1 MVLRR
6 AGGRHPTDKGGP
18 RGCSSPKLTHY
29 PRTDLHAAKLAE
41 GEKGET
47 SVKVAAYVGMSGRTL
62 EKAKAVVEA
71 TEAHPQSR
79 W

>member
-1 MVLRR
+1 
-6 AGGRHPTDKGGP
+6 
-18 RGCSSPKLTHY
+18 
-29 PRTDLHAAKLAE
+29 
-41 GEKGET
+41 
-47 SVKVAAYVGMSGRTL
+47 VAAYVGMSGRTL